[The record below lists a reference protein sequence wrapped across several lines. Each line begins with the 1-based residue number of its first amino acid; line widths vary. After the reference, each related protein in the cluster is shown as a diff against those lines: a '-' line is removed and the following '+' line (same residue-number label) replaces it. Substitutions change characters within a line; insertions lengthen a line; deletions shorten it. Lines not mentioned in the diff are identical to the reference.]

1 MVVGDE
7 AVWLVG
13 MIMVVVV
20 GMQLGQCGGGGG
32 SC

>member
-13 MIMVVVV
+13 MIMVVV